1 MIDRAIDLVP
11 SLLSFPNGTFYLVVV
26 EENEPEDIMKR
37 LSSIGFESKSIG
49 HRKAQNE
56 SLSVLKFS
64 YKN

>member
-1 MIDRAIDLVP
+1 MIDRVLDLVP

-26 EENEPEDIMKR
+26 EENEPQDVMKR
-37 LSSIGFESKSIG
+37 LSSIGFESQTIG

-56 SLSVLKFS
+56 RLSVLKFS